1 MMALRRPALVGGGNG
16 SSAPPA
22 GLLGGVR
29 CRSHGV
35 RAGSAH
41 VDRGWR
47 NRRRRLQ
54 GKTQGLGCQRLLAS
68 RLVLKLSAGV
78 DQRLKSASA
87 DALAPAGRARR

>member
-22 GLLGGVR
+22 GSLGGVR

-41 VDRGWR
+41 VDR
-47 NRRRRLQ
+47 
-54 GKTQGLGCQRLLAS
+54 
-68 RLVLKLSAGV
+68 LVLVQALPR
-78 DQRLKSASA
+78 QR
-87 DALAPAGRARR
+87 DFGRPPAL